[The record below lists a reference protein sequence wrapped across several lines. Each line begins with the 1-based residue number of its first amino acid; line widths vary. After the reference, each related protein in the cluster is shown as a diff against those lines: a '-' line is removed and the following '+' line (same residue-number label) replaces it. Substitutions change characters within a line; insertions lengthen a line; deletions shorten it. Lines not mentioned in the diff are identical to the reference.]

1 MFHVEFTR
9 ARDNVV
15 LLTDDRAALIE
26 ALETAL
32 GEQMSA
38 LKATGEQLEV
48 STSTSALPQTGL
60 QHPPLEREAVLD
72 GTTREHRKAVDR
84 FLDRVLSAVAASVR
98 QRAELSHYAAADGTR
113 IT

>member
-26 ALETAL
+26 ALETVL

-38 LKATGEQLEV
+38 AEGDRRAARGLDLDLRPTADR
-48 STSTSALPQTGL
+48 STAPASREGSGSGRNHAGAPKGSGPLPG
-60 QHPPLEREAVLD
+60 P
-72 GTTREHRKAVDR
+72 
-84 FLDRVLSAVAASVR
+84 VLSAVAASVR
-98 QRAELSHYAAADGTR
+98 QRAELSHYAAADATR